1 MRSSQQA
8 SSMPNLNDPKIAS
21 IGEISK
27 NTQTRLKVWSNGLN
41 TCNSKCY
48 KSLQT
53 SIQGFILKSP
63 KLTKLGL
70 IACLVALQQHSKGF
84 FFNFSQNTKQINH
97 IFEYPLWSTL
107 TYQKERVGCFGK
119 YMTVLTM

>member
-1 MRSSQQA
+1 MRSSKQA

-41 TCNSKCY
+41 TCNSKFY
-48 KSLQT
+48 KGLQT
-53 SIQGFILKSP
+53 YFQGFIVKLP

-70 IACLVALQQHSKGF
+70 MAYLVDLLQHSKGF

-107 TYQKERVGCFGK
+107 TYQKERVGFFQN
-119 YMTVLTM
+119 YMIVLTM